1 MVVVKDMPDI
11 IDNISTFEGYLKD
24 PKMQEFAISLIKDAS
39 SFVAVKK
46 EKGYKFYPSRF
57 VGHKNNSYDAYQ
69 RYNLDSGR
77 DTIEIISQ
85 ILKHKP
91 NPMKDVEAEFRKF
104 CQKLGFTAPEA
115 GVAGA
120 EHQYWIIGIAE

>member
-1 MVVVKDMPDI
+1 MVIVKDMPDI

-24 PKMQEFAISLIKDAS
+24 PKMQEFAISLIKEAS

-46 EKGYKFYPSRF
+46 ERGYKFYPSRF
-57 VGHKNNSYDAYQ
+57 VGHKNNSYENYE
-69 RYNLDSGR
+69 RYNLSSGR

-91 NPMKDVEAEFRKF
+91 NPMKDVEEEFKQYCLR
-104 CQKLGFTAPEA
+104 LGFTAPET

-120 EHQYWIIGIAE
+120 EHEYWIIGIAE